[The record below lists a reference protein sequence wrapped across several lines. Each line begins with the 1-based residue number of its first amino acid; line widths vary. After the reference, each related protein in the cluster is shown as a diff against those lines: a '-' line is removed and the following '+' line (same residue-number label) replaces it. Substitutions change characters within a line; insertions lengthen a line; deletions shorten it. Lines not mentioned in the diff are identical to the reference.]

1 MGSAELNGTSR
12 ADSGAEDF
20 DIFGTVLHACG
31 APAPVRLPTGATLVT
46 TLVDSKTVL
55 TNPSEFRL
63 PQSVSRER
71 IGTQAPEA
79 ERATPLPATSVELGR
94 RVFVE
99 ELAAAERH
107 VAEADV
113 DTLCFMRHPVA
124 RSTTAAL
131 LPGVDPDTR
140 NHVAGLVLGWVDSLA
155 PIISAARSPRRWS
168 QPRRTE
174 RASRTALVAELA
186 ELTPVDPSALAP
198 AMAAGVQVPV
208 AAGAWCLTQL
218 AARTDLQHAMRG
230 DSGLAL
236 PFVWEVL
243 RLWPPSWLLP
253 RITSREC
260 VLGQTRLP
268 AHAAVLVSPFALGR
282 LPDLVPGP
290 AAGHAPLDQIDPTR
304 WTGGRTRP
312 GAWLPFG
319 AGPHACPGR
328 NLALAQL
335 VHLVSWATA
344 FHLSSPAAPTANTD
358 RGLSPDPSHIRLAR
372 WQPDD
377 ALRA

>member
-1 MGSAELNGTSR
+1 VGAARLNGTSR
-12 ADSGAEDF
+12 ARSGAEEF
-20 DIFGTVLHACG
+20 DILGTVLHASG

-46 TLVDSKTVL
+46 TLTDSRTVL

-63 PQSVSRER
+63 PQDVSRER
-71 IGTQAPEA
+71 LDTSTPEGP
-79 ERATPLPATSVELGR
+79 RTTPLPASAVDLGR

-99 ELAAAERH
+99 ELADAARH
-107 VAEADV
+107 VVDPEV
-113 DTLCFMRHPVA
+113 DTLRFMRLPVA

-131 LPGVDPDTR
+131 LPGADLDTR
-140 NHVAGLVLGWVDSLA
+140 NHVAGLVLDWVDSLG

-168 QPRRTE
+168 RPRRAE
-174 RASRTALVAELA
+174 RASRTALADALA
-186 ELTPVDPSALAP
+186 GLTADPSALAP
-198 AMAAGVQVPV
+198 ALAAGVQVPV

-218 AARTDLQHAMRG
+218 ASRTDLQHAIRA

-236 PFVWEVL
+236 PFVWEIL

-260 VLGQTRLP
+260 LVGETRLP
-268 AHAAVLVSPFALGR
+268 ADAAVLVSPFALGR

-290 AAGHAPLDQIDPTR
+290 VDGHAPVDQIDPTR
-304 WTGGRTRP
+304 WADGGTRP
-312 GAWLPFG
+312 GSWLPFG

-344 FHLSSPAAPTANTD
+344 YDLVSPAAPGVNTD
-358 RGLSPDPSHIRLAR
+358 RGLSPDPSHIRISR
-372 WQPDD
+372 RQPGD
-377 ALRA
+377 LPRA